1 MQYFLSKGEKRLLI
15 SFEYIYIKRKE
26 KNNLFF
32 SEKRLFLK
40 NVYVYIKMLNKL
52 GKNFRKLNMSHGFG
66 FLVLV
71 LLGGLALAGMF
82 RGLLEGFEAPKDEQ
96 NAGSVPVTGS
106 AKLVLGPASLG
117 PASLGPASRGPAS
130 RGPASRGPASLVGP
144 PGPKGD
150 KGILN
155 IHLTGSVYPSNEK
168 NRKQKKNDND
178 NNNDNDNDNDSRRNK
193 VRPHNHDDDD
203 CDDDCDDD
211 Y

>member
-1 MQYFLSKGEKRLLI
+1 
-15 SFEYIYIKRKE
+15 
-26 KNNLFF
+26 
-32 SEKRLFLK
+32 
-40 NVYVYIKMLNKL
+40 VYVYIKMLNKL

-106 AKLVLGPASLG
+106 AKLVIGPASLG
-117 PASLGPASRGPAS
+117 PASL
-130 RGPASRGPASLVGP
+130 GPASLVGP

-203 CDDDCDDD
+203 YDDDDCDDDCDDD